1 MAGDANQLLP
11 NNADKRTDPDR
22 WFAMADLE
30 QALQGDVP
38 SLSVCREFLQNSHLV
53 LTEQFRSGAD
63 IEDLVRGRSRLI
75 DQVLIRCWEKL
86 LGDFN
91 GALVAVGGYGRNELL
106 PGSDVD
112 IMLLLA
118 EAENRAT
125 GQKLEAFLMLL
136 WDMGLEVGHSVRTL
150 DECREQAQADITVA
164 TNLMEARLLSGP
176 ETLFQKMRASVG
188 PDQVWPSRDFFA
200 AKLAEQQKRYERF
213 DDAVYNLEPNV
224 KEGPG
229 GLRDAQMIGWVM
241 KRHFDSGS
249 LEDLIREGSL
259 TEGEYRTLING
270 QRFLWKVRFG
280 LHTITGRREE
290 RLLFDHQRTLARQFG
305 YRDKDHKLAVEWFM
319 RDYYRTIQKLSRL
332 NEMLLQLFSEVI
344 LYADDPAEP
353 IAINRRFQSRK
364 GFLEVTSDNVF
375 KRYPFALLELFLVM
389 QQHPELI
396 GVRAATIRLV
406 RDHRYLIDQSFR
418 MDLRSRS
425 LFMEIFRQP
434 TGLTH
439 ELRRMNRYG
448 ILAAYYPAFE
458 TIVGQ
463 MQHDLFHAYTVDEHT
478 LFVVRNLRRF
488 SVREFAHEFPLCSRI
503 SDTIPKPELL
513 YLAGFFHDIGKGRG
527 GNHAELGAVEAQ
539 EFLERHNL
547 SSYDQRLVAWLVEHH
562 LLMSHIAQ
570 RRDISDPD
578 VINDFARQVADR
590 TRLDYLFLLTV
601 ADVRGTNPTLW
612 NNWKDSLFRE
622 LYKATRRAL
631 RRGLENPLHRDEL
644 IGDIKNSALA
654 KLNDKDFTTE
664 QIQALWSDF
673 PEEYFLRHNVDE
685 VMWHAEAILE
695 PGKSDDVRVNLRRQ
709 SERGGSALFIYTPIT
724 DRLFSRTT
732 ALLDQLGLTITD
744 ARIITSQRNYALDTY
759 LLLNSEGEPITDH
772 YQAQELKTL
781 MREELLSSGDS
792 LAAVSRPAPRRTRH
806 FKVATRV
813 HFHPDEASQRTL
825 MELYTTDYP
834 GLLSNVGKVFHACGI
849 DLQNAKVATFGSQA
863 EDVFY
868 ITSRNGGP
876 LSEEEQGD
884 LREQL
889 IKALD
894 ENA

>member
-1 MAGDANQLLP
+1 MAADANPLLP
-11 NNADKRTDPDR
+11 GNPDTRTDPAR

-30 QALQGDVP
+30 QALQGDIP
-38 SLSVCREFLQNSHLV
+38 SLPMCREFSQNAHQV

-63 IEDLVRGRSRLI
+63 IEDLVRGRSWLI
-75 DQVLIRCWEKL
+75 DQMLIRCWKKL
-86 LGDFN
+86 LGDLD

-106 PGSDVD
+106 PASDVD

-118 EAENRAT
+118 EAENPAT

-136 WDMGLEVGHSVRTL
+136 WDIGLEVGHSVRTL
-150 DECREQAQADITVA
+150 SECREQAQADITVA
-164 TNLMEARLLSGP
+164 TNLMEARLLSGS
-176 ETLFQKMRASVG
+176 ETLFHKMRASVG
-188 PDQVWPSRDFFA
+188 PDQVWPSREFFA

-241 KRHFDSGS
+241 KRHFGFDS
-249 LEDLIREGSL
+249 LEDLVREGSL
-259 TEGEYRTLING
+259 TEGEYRILIDG

-280 LHTITGRREE
+280 LHTITNRREE
-290 RLLFDHQRTLARQFG
+290 RLLFDHQRTLAQQFG
-305 YRDKDHKLAVEWFM
+305 YQDRDHKLAVEWFM
-319 RDYYRTIQKLSRL
+319 RDYYHVIQELSRL
-332 NEMLLQLFSEVI
+332 NEMLLQLFREVI

-353 IAINRRFQSRK
+353 VAINRRFQSRK

-406 RDHRYLIDQSFR
+406 RDHRYLIDESFR
-418 MDLRSRS
+418 RDIRSRS

-434 TGLTH
+434 DGLTH

-458 TIVGQ
+458 LIVGQ

-488 SVREFAHEFPLCSRI
+488 SVKEFAHEFPLCNRI

-547 SSYDQRLVAWLVEHH
+547 SAYDQRLVAWLVEHH
-562 LLMSHIAQ
+562 LLLSHVAQ

-612 NNWKDSLFRE
+612 NKWRGSLFSE
-622 LYKATRRAL
+622 LYNATRRAL

-644 IGDIKNSALA
+644 ISDIKNAALA
-654 KLNDKDFTTE
+654 KLNSKGFTAE
-664 QIQALWSDF
+664 QLQVLWSDF

-685 VMWHAEAILE
+685 VMWHAEIILE
-695 PGKSDDVRVNLRRQ
+695 PGNIDGVRVDLCEH

-744 ARIITSQRNYALDTY
+744 ARIITSQRDYALDTY
-759 LLLNSEGEPITDH
+759 LLLNSEGEPITDA
-772 YQAQELKTL
+772 YQAQELVTL
-781 MREELLSSGDS
+781 MRKELLSSDAS
-792 LAAVSRPAPRRTRH
+792 PATVSRPAPRRTRH

-813 HFHPDEASQRTL
+813 YFYPDEASHRTL
-825 MELYTTDYP
+825 VELHTNDYP
-834 GLLSNVGKVFHACGI
+834 GLLSDVGKVFHSCGVN
-849 DLQNAKVATFGSQA
+849 LQNAKVATFGSQA

-868 ITSRNGGP
+868 ITGRNSGP
-876 LSEEEQGD
+876 LREEEQGN
-884 LREQL
+884 LQEQL

-894 ENA
+894 QDG